1 MLLCPHSQNCNEDIF
16 MLINQFVFCPHINK
30 DLCVTIKNTKSNG
43 MYVVPAK
50 KFERMLEKGVFKL
63 SKKCEDFFGREF
75 DVENDYSEDV
85 TDVLKG
91 NELWTTVDGVWKRS
105 FSDSFEVTY
114 CPVVFDATRQNLVAL
129 NILYKG
135 AYSNIV
141 DLEIADLKERFPLTS
156 KWIDE
161 CNQ

>member
-1 MLLCPHSQNCNEDIF
+1 MLLYPHSQNCNEDIF
-16 MLINQFVFCPHINK
+16 MLTNQFVLCPHINK

-43 MYVVPAK
+43 MYVVSAK
-50 KFERMLEKGVFKL
+50 KFERMLEKGFFKL
-63 SKKCEDFFGREF
+63 SKKCEDFFGRELV
-75 DVENDYSEDV
+75 VENDYSEDV
-85 TDVLKG
+85 ADVLKG
-91 NELWTTVDGVWKRS
+91 NELWTTVDGVWERS
-105 FSDSFEVTY
+105 FSNSVEVTY